1 MCRCVC
7 FFLCALHSART
18 RLFVRTWA
26 PRPRDECAVRGVA
39 DPRGIACY
47 VVLQAQLQELVE
59 KNFYLNRSA
68 KEAYRSY
75 ILAYASHSLK
85 NMFNV
90 HKLDLQAVAKG
101 FGFTNPPRVNLNL
114 KVRLGVPRGVG
125 GARRCAV

>member
-1 MCRCVC
+1 M
-7 FFLCALHSART
+7 
-18 RLFVRTWA
+18 
-26 PRPRDECAVRGVA
+26 RGVA